1 MEDYWEQ
8 DSEVPVRPL
17 PEEKMREAQG
27 RTDWSEDEY
36 ENEDELEMQMD
47 AKDIEKMVV
56 AERKDEVELDET
68 LYAEKMTVKE
78 LQLARKERQLPYSG
92 SKRRPLDRL
101 IAFKVNLES
110 QMKLSIAS
118 KSCLKSRRESLQ
130 PWDNPDSAQHVWRQ
144 ERRRTSSS
152 KGKRRPTSGRMSSSW
167 TSSTPSQVRM

>member
-1 MEDYWEQ
+1 MVWAAPQRTITFFAAFKMEDYWEQ

-68 LYAEKMTVKE
+68 LYSEKMTVKE
-78 LQLARKERQLPYSG
+78 LS
-92 SKRRPLDRL
+92 
-101 IAFKVNLES
+101 
-110 QMKLSIAS
+110 
-118 KSCLKSRRESLQ
+118 
-130 PWDNPDSAQHVWRQ
+130 
-144 ERRRTSSS
+144 
-152 KGKRRPTSGRMSSSW
+152 
-167 TSSTPSQVRM
+167 